1 MKIVIECEPKPPAM
15 DLIPFTP
22 RQSDNESA
30 PTNTCSKIELKKVPI
45 RLADKQFISDGSMIL
60 REQHEISS
68 KLPQI
73 GEILNATAT
82 VEPEEM
88 VTSSG
93 NTRLKGIVKLM
104 FYMKTLRILPQT
116 AIKNLCS
123 GMLNLPFHTMSSL
136 IL

>member
-1 MKIVIECEPKPPAM
+1 MRVRRQ
-15 DLIPFTP
+15 IPVP
-22 RQSDNESA
+22 
-30 PTNTCSKIELKKVPI
+30 KIELKKVPI

-93 NTRLKGIVKLM
+93 NTRLKGIVKVNVL
-104 FYMKTLRILPQT
+104 YEDAADT
-116 AIKNLCS
+116 
-123 GMLNLPFHTMSSL
+123 SSDSNKRSL
-136 IL
+136 LAEC